1 MAVFLDIPDVDLACD
16 NAGGIVKLQIIACD
30 AILSVPLDIDSVIT
44 SAITLQVG
52 ASWATFKVTKKFI
65 QFQESQE
72 TDNKHGD
79 YFSQNLVFS
88 IAKDDSSRT
97 ELRKVLRNNYVAV
110 LYTDTNG
117 LTKFIPKL
125 KIAADF
131 TTGKVNE
138 KNYYQ
143 YQLRYKAQLSA
154 FVYAI

>member
-1 MAVFLDIPDVDLACD
+1 MAIFLDIDDVELACD
-16 NAGGIVKLQIIACD
+16 NVGGITTLQIIDCK
-30 AILSVPLDIDSVIT
+30 AILSVSLEINSVIT

-52 ASWATFKVTKKFI
+52 ASWAKFKVTKKFI
-65 QFQESQE
+65 QFTETQENDS
-72 TDNKHGD
+72 KHGD

-117 LTKFIPKL
+117 ITKFIPKL
-125 KIAADF
+125 KVNADF

-138 KNYYQ
+138 KNHYQ
-143 YQLRYKAQLSA
+143 YQLRYKAQFPA